1 MSEHS
6 TSSQPE
12 VSSPESAMPHDN
24 DSSETISAKKQ
35 EALRNELHRRAQTV
49 QEGDEEK
56 VLEQTPQKIQKMLDS
71 ASSNRPGIQKLLNNV
86 ALLYKM
92 LRDTSFAMDFTSKT
106 IVVAGL
112 LYFISPID
120 LIPDYIP
127 ILGYID
133 DAFVISVVL
142 NSLASEIERY
152 REHTSRGV

>member
-1 MSEHS
+1 MSKQHS
-6 TSSQPE
+6 SSDF
-12 VSSPESAMPHDN
+12 SPHAYNDDEEKLSAQ
-24 DSSETISAKKQ
+24 KQ
-35 EALRNELHRRAQTV
+35 DAFRDELNRRAQTV

-71 ASSNRPGIQKLLNNV
+71 ASSRKPAIQKLLNNV

-92 LRDTSFAMDFTSKT
+92 LRDQTFAMDFTSKT
-106 IVVAGL
+106 LVIAGL

-133 DAFVISVVL
+133 DAFVISIVL
-142 NSLASEIERY
+142 NSLAGEIERY
-152 REHTSRGV
+152 REHTGTNE

>member
-1 MSEHS
+1 MSKQYP
-6 TSSQPE
+6 SSH
-12 VSSPESAMPHDN
+12 PESSADSNRADDDAAMMSGH
-24 DSSETISAKKQ
+24 KQ
-35 EALRNELHRRAQTV
+35 DALRDELNRRAQTV

-71 ASSNRPGIQKLLNNV
+71 ASSRKPTIQKLLNNV

-106 IVVAGL
+106 LVIAGL

-133 DAFVISVVL
+133 DAFVISIVL
-142 NSLASEIERY
+142 NSLAGEIERY
-152 REHTSRGV
+152 REHTGTNE